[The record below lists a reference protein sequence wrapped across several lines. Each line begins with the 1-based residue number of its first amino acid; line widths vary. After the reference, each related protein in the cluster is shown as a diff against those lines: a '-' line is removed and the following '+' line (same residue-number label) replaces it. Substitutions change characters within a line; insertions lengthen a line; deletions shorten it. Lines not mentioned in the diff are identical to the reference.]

1 MIIIK
6 IMMIMI
12 IIIMMKIKTM
22 IVMLIII
29 MTMIITMMVII
40 IKMVMIIMMMIII
53 IMITKSVI
61 TIIKWLSFTMK
72 IMIYDSRW
80 WWKWWFHKDTQLKY
94 FWNIFWNTFNCDFSD
109 PTMSQFCTCQDSSVV
124 VTYAKVWADLIN
136 ILHVWATCVSTRFR
150 LLANDECAKSVS
162 WYPVSPDKPC
172 W

>member
-1 MIIIK
+1 
-6 IMMIMI
+6 MIMI
-12 IIIMMKIKTM
+12 IIIIMKIKTM
-22 IVMLIII
+22 IVMLIIK
-29 MTMIITMMVII
+29 MTMIITIMVII
-40 IKMVMIIMMMIII
+40 IIMVMIIMMMIII
-53 IMITKSVI
+53 IKSVI
-61 TIIKWLSFTMK
+61 TIIKWLSFMMK
-72 IMIYDSRW
+72 IIMYDSRW

-124 VTYAKVWADLIN
+124 VTYAKVWADLID

-150 LLANDECAKSVS
+150 LLANDQCAKSVS